1 MIIELL
7 ELIVIV
13 LIIIEIVELYH
24 HERAVNQQEKNI
36 AKHIDICSS
45 ICQQWNSIFLK
56 WKSILKLLRNYCR
69 ARNIEVLFIKIAKWL

>member
-13 LIIIEIVELYH
+13 LIIIEIVELYY

-36 AKHIDICSS
+36 A
-45 ICQQWNSIFLK
+45 N
-56 WKSILKLLRNYCR
+56 ILT
-69 ARNIEVLFIKIAKWL
+69 